1 VTQAAERDLHDTRV
15 TSCSACHFHISSI
28 TVMAHDIA
36 AKILHIV
43 YMSHFVACFHRIQ
56 QNMANMAAETLM
68 ITAAVVLLRPLPILL
83 REAII
88 IYMYA
93 T

>member
-1 VTQAAERDLHDTRV
+1 
-15 TSCSACHFHISSI
+15 
-28 TVMAHDIA
+28 
-36 AKILHIV
+36 
-43 YMSHFVACFHRIQ
+43 
-56 QNMANMAAETLM
+56 MAAETLM